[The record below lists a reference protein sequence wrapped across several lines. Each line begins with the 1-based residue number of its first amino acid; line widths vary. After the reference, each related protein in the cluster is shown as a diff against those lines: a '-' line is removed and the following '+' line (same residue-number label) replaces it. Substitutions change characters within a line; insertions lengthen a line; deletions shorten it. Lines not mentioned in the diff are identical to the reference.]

1 MPQGAGALIAFGAR
15 EPALPQD
22 RQPALALLQ
31 PHPFITHHTPPPHHP
46 DPFTP
51 ARATE
56 TFIHLANLFGR
67 RPVLLTGWL
76 AYGVMFTLT
85 LTRPLPDKLG

>member
-1 MPQGAGALIAFGAR
+1 MTLV
-15 EPALPQD
+15 L
-22 RQPALALLQ
+22 
-31 PHPFITHHTPPPHHP
+31 
-46 DPFTP
+46 FTP

-76 AYGVMFTLT
+76 AYGVMFTLM
-85 LTRPLPDKLG
+85 LTRPLPDKPG